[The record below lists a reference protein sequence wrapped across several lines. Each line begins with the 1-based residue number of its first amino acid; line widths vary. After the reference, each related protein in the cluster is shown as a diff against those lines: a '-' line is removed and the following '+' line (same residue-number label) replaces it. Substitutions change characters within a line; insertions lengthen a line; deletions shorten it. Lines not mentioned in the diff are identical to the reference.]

1 MQKRILDI
9 IAVLMAVV
17 VLLSTMTFTL
27 STHYCGNVL
36 VDTAIFKAAKDC
48 GMKMESSSINSFAIT
63 QESCCL
69 DKQLIV
75 EGQDVIKIVLEAV
88 EINKKTFVSGL
99 SLKATFKIER
109 RKSPKFNLRKYIPPS
124 IVKPIHQL
132 DEVYLI

>member
-1 MQKRILDI
+1 
-9 IAVLMAVV
+9 MAFVV
-17 VLLSTMTFTL
+17 MLSTMTFTL
-27 STHYCGNVL
+27 STHYCGDIL

-48 GMKMESSSINSFAIT
+48 GMKMESSSLNSLAIT

-88 EINKKTFVSGL
+88 EINKKTFIA
-99 SLKATFKIER
+99 SLPPKTTFKIEGQ
-109 RKSPKFNLRKYIPPS
+109 KSPKFNLRKYIPPS

>member
-9 IAVLMAVV
+9 IAVFMAFV

-27 STHYCGNVL
+27 STHYCGDVL
-36 VDTAIFKAAKDC
+36 VDAAIFKAAKDC
-48 GMKMESSSINSFAIT
+48 GMKMESSSLNSLAIT

-69 DKQLIV
+69 DKQFIV

-88 EINKKTFVSGL
+88 EINKKTFVANL
-99 SLKATFKIER
+99 PPKTTFKTER
-109 RKSPKFNLRKYIPPS
+109 QKSPKFNLRKYIPPS